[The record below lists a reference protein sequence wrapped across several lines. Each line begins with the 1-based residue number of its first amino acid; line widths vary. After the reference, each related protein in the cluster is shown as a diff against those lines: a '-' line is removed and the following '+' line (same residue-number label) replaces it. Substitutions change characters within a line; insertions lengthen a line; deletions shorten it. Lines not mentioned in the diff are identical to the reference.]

1 MASSSLSLK
10 KIIKQINDLN
20 KESFDLR
27 NIDVNLSQLKAKEAL
42 LLSEQND
49 FEDGIAESKKNLG
62 FCYWKLNDFF
72 TASDYLNSSLSIY
85 KKNNDELNISKV
97 HNYLGLV
104 EWRLGNHKSALE
116 LLNKSLEFRI
126 KAGDERGISVSQNNI
141 ANVLLNIGDYSSA
154 LQYYFDALK
163 YSENENNKFFISN
176 IYNNIGLVYQK
187 LDNLDES
194 LEFQTKSFEMS
205 KEINDLQ
212 GIANAEMNIGIVY
225 YQKKDFLKSLEYF
238 KSALTKYIK
247 LKDLFGQANCYNNI
261 GSVYES
267 LNDYDKSMVN
277 FFDAYVLRKRID
289 DKFGISSS
297 LLNIGDLY
305 YHKKQ
310 FKEAL
315 EFLYEALEIA
325 IESEAKINENSAYY
339 YLARVYNET
348 GDYKNAYENLNKYI
362 KTKDKIFT
370 AESEAK
376 INNLRVLHNIE
387 SLRKEAEIEKLRNIE
402 LAEALKLV
410 KEQNNML
417 KNLDS
422 EKNQFLRIAAHDLK
436 NPLSN
441 IIGFAKIIKDDKTE
455 LSEKE
460 TDEYLG
466 YIIDSSNQMFNIISN
481 LLNTNAIEQGKLDFK
496 IQKIDVNPVINEIIS
511 VYKNNANIKNINV
524 IFDKDADFLYIN
536 ADKFFLKQI
545 IDNLLSN
552 ALKFSPFGK
561 EIVIRSYSKNKF
573 AYISVKDSGPG
584 ISGEEQKLLFNKFTK
599 LSAKPTG
606 GESSSGLGLSI
617 VKKLVDSM
625 NGSISCK
632 SEPGKGAEFI
642 LRFNQF

>member
-1 MASSSLSLK
+1 MASSSLSEK
-10 KIIKQINDLN
+10 KITKQINDLN

-49 FEDGIAESKKNLG
+49 FEEGIAESKKNLG
-62 FCYWKLNDFF
+62 FCYWKLNDFSI
-72 TASDYLNSSLSIY
+72 ASDYLNSSLSIY
-85 KKNNDELNISKV
+85 KKYNDELNISKV
-97 HNYLGLV
+97 HNYLGLM
-104 EWRLGNHKSALE
+104 EWRLGNHKNALE
-116 LLNKSLEFRI
+116 LLNKSLEYRI
-126 KAGDERGISVSQNNI
+126 KAGDEKGISVTQNNI
-141 ANVLLNIGDYSSA
+141 ANVLINMGDYSSA

-163 YSENENNKFFISN
+163 YSEKENNKFFISN

-187 LDNLDES
+187 LNNLDES

-225 YQKKDFLKSLEYF
+225 YQKKEFLKSLEYF
-238 KSALTKYIK
+238 NSALSRYVK
-247 LKDLFGQANCYNNI
+247 LNDLFGQANCYNNL

-267 LNDYDKSMVN
+267 LIDYDKAMMN
-277 FFDAYVLRKRID
+277 FFDAYVIRKRID

-305 YHKKQ
+305 FKKNEYKESIKFVQ
-310 FKEAL
+310 EAL
-315 EFLYEALEIA
+315 DIS
-325 IESEAKINENSAYY
+325 IENESKINENSAYF
-339 YLARVYNET
+339 YLARVYKQTAEFEKALE
-348 GDYKNAYENLNKYI
+348 YLQKYI
-362 KTKDKIFT
+362 DTKDKIFNT
-370 AESEAK
+370 ESESK
-376 INNLRVLHNIE
+376 INNLRILHNLE
-387 SLRKEAEIEKLRNIE
+387 SLKKESEIEKLRNIE
-402 LAEALKLV
+402 LAEALKIV
-410 KEQNNML
+410 KQQNKKL
-417 KNLDS
+417 KYLDS
-422 EKNQFLRIAAHDLK
+422 EKTQFLRIAAHDLK

-441 IIGFAKIIKDDKTE
+441 ILGFSKIIKDDKSE
-455 LSEKE
+455 LNEKE
-460 TDEYLG
+460 IDEYLG

-481 LLNTNAIEQGKLDFK
+481 LLNTNAIEQGKLDFNM
-496 IQKIDVNPVINEIIS
+496 QKTDVNNIIIEIIS

-524 IFDKDADFLYIN
+524 IFDKDTDFLYIN

-561 EIVIRSYSKNKF
+561 EIVISSYTKNNF
-573 AYISVKDSGPG
+573 VYISVKDSGPG
-584 ISGEEQKLLFNKFTK
+584 ISEEEQKLLFNKFTK

-606 GESSSGLGLSI
+606 GESSTGLGLSI

-625 NGSISCK
+625 NGIISCK